1 METELLLDDIGSDLF
16 QLFLYFKEIYTQ
28 GGDLSLIVNQIDEEL
43 YSGRTVHLPA
53 PLIAPSLQ
61 QFEEVLNRIRKELPV
76 EIALL
81 PSHSSI
87 NFHLCHE
94 QFLMMNV

>member
-28 GGDLSLIVNQIDEEL
+28 GGDLSLIVNQIVEEL
-43 YSGRTVHLPA
+43 YSGWTVQLPA

-61 QFEEVLNRIRKELPV
+61 QIEEVLNRIRKELLRF
-76 EIALL
+76 ALL

-87 NFHLCHE
+87 NFHLCHA